1 MKNSKLKILIIISLA
16 ICLSSFTWG
25 FLTIYKQTFPYNV
38 LKKVFNVK
46 PPQETSIYKDSE
58 LALLDKNWV
67 NKLAE
72 GGYIIHFRHAQ
83 RERWNDVTA
92 FDAWEL
98 ANNIKAEDSLF
109 NKSVCLTDQG
119 DEEAKL
125 IGNVFRKAN
134 IYISKVISSP
144 SCRARETAVL
154 AFGKIDQISN
164 SLLHR
169 TAMTPNQHLPMT
181 KKLREIILNTKLE
194 DGKNIILSGHGGTLS
209 NNTNY
214 LIDVN
219 NVGKLDDRDETGL
232 IILRKENDKIIAEY
246 KFRSIWHFTNS
257 FIEFEVN

>member
-1 MKNSKLKILIIISLA
+1 MKHLKLKNIILI
-16 ICLSSFTWG
+16 CLVIFLSFSWG
-25 FLTIYKQTFPYNV
+25 FLTIYKQIFPYNV
-38 LKKVFNVK
+38 LKPSN
-46 PPQETSIYKDSE
+46 EMTYKAPESAE
-58 LALLDKNWV
+58 LDKYWV
-67 NKLAE
+67 DKLSE

-83 RERWNDVTA
+83 REKWNDVTA

-98 ANNIKAEDSLF
+98 ANNIKAEDSSF
-109 NKSVCLTDQG
+109 SKAVCLTDQG
-119 DEEAKL
+119 VEEAKL

-134 IYISKVISSP
+134 VNISKVISSP
-144 SCRARETAVL
+144 SCRARQTAVL

-169 TAMTPNQHLPMT
+169 TANTPNQFLPMT

-194 DGKNIILSGHGGTLS
+194 DGKNIILSGHGGTIS
-209 NNTNY
+209 NNIDY

-219 NVGKLDDRDETGL
+219 NVGVLDDRDETGL

-246 KFRSIWHFTNS
+246 KFKSINFFANS